1 MAGDTLRTGGVQ
13 RFTGALPLALVSGV
27 LLASLVMMSAATQ
40 NSALFGR
47 LYSWLLLF
55 NILGVVFLLALIAF
69 NLMHLLE
76 QWRARALGSR
86 LTLRLL
92 VMFALLS
99 VLPVMVV
106 FFFSIQTL
114 NRGIDHWFDVRIEQA
129 LDDALALGRAA
140 LDAIKQDL
148 LKNARDMAAEI
159 ELVSAGDRPADR
171 RVLAA
176 LNELRE
182 RYELTELTLFAP
194 DGKII
199 ASSSELGPEAAG
211 TIVPDRPSEAVL
223 AQVRQGLTY
232 AALDP
237 RGGER
242 GLRLRVATP
251 VYGPEVGSPVRVLQ
265 ALVLLPPRYTKL
277 SNSVQTAFAEYEKL
291 VYLRGPLKFGF
302 TLTLSL
308 VALFAMLVA
317 ISAAIFSARRLTAP
331 LRDLAEGVRA
341 VARGDYDQQLPVTSH
356 DEIGVL
362 VESFNDM
369 TRRIMRAQRE
379 IQRSQQEAER
389 ARAYL
394 ETVLTHLSS
403 GVLSFDGRG
412 ILRTYNAAAE
422 TILGAAL
429 APVAGKSLSALS
441 LHCPDLVS
449 FVDAVKRGIGE
460 PAGEWQAEVVL
471 HGGTTSPRTLLLR
484 GTRLPRA
491 LPAKR
496 PRSSP
501 AAASAKGRGG
511 HVVVFDDITALIQA
525 QRDAAWREV
534 ARRMAHEIKN
544 PLTPIQLSAERV
556 RHKYLAL
563 LPEGERETL
572 ERATRTIVE
581 QVESLKTLVNAFSD
595 YARAE
600 ALHPTAVNLNDLVRD
615 VVEMYR
621 AERTGEPLG
630 VLVPL
635 RAAAASPPVAL
646 ELDLDPQLPVIAAD
660 AGRLRQVLHNL
671 LINARDALAATPRP
685 RIRIVT
691 RAVDAGGGQTGVELR
706 VQDNGPGFD
715 GALLERLFEPYV
727 TSKEKGTG
735 LGLAIVKRIV
745 EEHGG
750 TVLAENLAEGG
761 ACVTVRLPAARDSA
775 RATADERRAAAA
787 GGARG
792 SSVRAARR
800 RSQVRA

>member
-1 MAGDTLRTGGVQ
+1 MAGRALKPGIAHRFMGV
-13 RFTGALPLALVSGV
+13 LPLALVSGV
-27 LLASLVMMSAATQ
+27 LLASLLMMSAATQ

-47 LYSWLLLF
+47 MYSWLLVF
-55 NILGVVFLLALIAF
+55 NLLGVIFLLALIAL
-69 NLMHLLE
+69 NLMNLAE
-76 QWRARALGSR
+76 QWRAGALGSR

-92 VMFALLS
+92 TMFTLLS
-99 VLPVMVV
+99 VLPVTIV
-106 FFFSIQTL
+106 FFFSLQTL
-114 NRGIDHWFDVRIEQA
+114 NRGIDHWFDVKIERA
-129 LDDALALGRAA
+129 LDDALALGRTAI
-140 LDAIKQDL
+140 DAIKQDL
-148 LKNARDMAAEI
+148 VKNAREMAAEI
-159 ELVSAGDRPADR
+159 ELVAAGDRPADR
-171 RVLAA
+171 RVLAV

-182 RYELTELTLFAP
+182 RYGVTELTLFAP

-211 TIVPDRPSEAVL
+211 TIVPDRPGETVL

-237 RGGER
+237 QGGAGG

-251 VYGPEVGSPVRVLQ
+251 VYGPEVGSPIRVLQ
-265 ALVLLPPRYTKL
+265 ALVVLPPRYTKL
-277 SNSVQTAFAEYEKL
+277 GESVQTAFAEYEKL

-317 ISAAIFSARRLTAP
+317 VWAAIVSARRLTAP

-369 TRRIMRAQRE
+369 TRRIRRAQNQ
-379 IQRSQQEAER
+379 IQRSQEAAER

-403 GVLSFDGRG
+403 GVLSFDARG
-412 ILRTYNAAAE
+412 ILRTYNEAAE
-422 TILGAAL
+422 NILGVSLAPAAGQRLAAL
-429 APVAGKSLSALS
+429 ARLYPELG
-441 LHCPDLVS
+441 S
-449 FVDAVKRGIGE
+449 FMDAVQRGLAE
-460 PAGEWQAEVVL
+460 SAGEWQAEVVV
-471 HGGTTSPRTLLLR
+471 GAPSSRTLLLR
-484 GTRLPRA
+484 GTRLPRT
-491 LPAKR
+491 LPAR
-496 PRSSP
+496 R
-501 AAASAKGRGG
+501 AAAAKGRGGG

-556 RHKYLAL
+556 RHKYLPL

-572 ERATRTIVE
+572 ERATRTIIE

-600 ALHPTAVNLNDLVRD
+600 ALHPVAVNLNDLVRD

-621 AERTGEPLG
+621 AELVLG
-630 VLVPL
+630 PGGGPAV
-635 RAAAASPPVAL
+635 SFKL
-646 ELDLDPQLPVIAAD
+646 ELDPAVPVIEAD

-671 LINARDALAATPRP
+671 LINARDALASTPHP
-685 RIRIVT
+685 EVRIRT
-691 RAVDAGGGQTGVELR
+691 RALGVDGGGRAAGAVELR
-706 VQDNGPGFD
+706 VEDNGPGFD
-715 GALLERLFEPYV
+715 ERLLERLFEPYV
-727 TSKEKGTG
+727 TNKEKGTG

-750 TVLAENLAEGG
+750 TVLAENLAQGG
-761 ACVTVRLPAARDSA
+761 ASVSIRLPAAVP
-775 RATADERRAAAA
+775 AA
-787 GGARG
+787 GGAAPEQEMPPAAVAAAVATVRRG
-792 SSVRAARR
+792 GGRGRT
-800 RSQVRA
+800 